1 MKAIKPPTLAEV
13 IQLRQVNPDSL
24 EARAASINRH
34 IDLYLRADASQSA
47 HRLRAGIEL
56 KMARDE
62 VAASGWNRGWEAWCA
77 DNIHRSMRD
86 IRRLMKIAG
95 ADDPEAAA
103 EAERSNNQAAQ
114 QRSRANRT
122 DVSPAERLFQQFLQL
137 DAAERAEFLSLV
149 KKEMQ

>member
-1 MKAIKPPTLAEV
+1 MKTIKPPTLAEV
-13 IQLRQVNPDSL
+13 IQLRQVNPSSL

-62 VAASGWNRGWEAWCA
+62 VAASNWDRGWEAWCA

-86 IRRLMKIAG
+86 IRRLMKIAE

-103 EAERSNNQAAQ
+103 EAERASDAA
-114 QRSRANRT
+114 RKRADRAERT
-122 DVSPAERLFQQFLQL
+122 DVRPVERLFQQFLQL
-137 DAAERAEFLSLV
+137 DADERAEFLSLV
-149 KKEMQ
+149 KKEME